1 MPFTIQPVDVA
12 RAPDVAKAMIDA
24 RWANPHW
31 KALFEEG
38 FTSSQVTLET
48 GQRLPWNWI
57 NGRATKRHQMAVD
70 DKTGEVVGYVRWVM
84 PSHLANAKE
93 PVWPEAQITEPTS
106 EDRVKHERDFKNA
119 TNNGRVR
126 GLRKEMMEFR
136 STPLEEVDAKINEGG
151 PLLSI
156 FELIEVVL
164 DYLAVSPKYQRQ
176 GAGALLLRDGLAV
189 ADANGLKSYT
199 TASAAGVKLY
209 QNQGFETVEVVTV
222 DYSKFGGVGPVTD
235 YFMIRQPRQ

>member
-1 MPFTIQPVDVA
+1 
-12 RAPDVAKAMIDA
+12 
-24 RWANPHW
+24 
-31 KALFEEG
+31 
-38 FTSSQVTLET
+38 
-48 GQRLPWNWI
+48 
-57 NGRATKRHQMAVD
+57 MAVD

-93 PVWPEAQITEPTS
+93 PVWPEAQVAEPSS
-106 EDRVKHERDFKNA
+106 EDRAEHERDFKNA

-126 GLRKEMMEFR
+126 GLRNDMMEFR

-151 PLLSI
+151 PFL
-156 FELIEVVL
+156 FL

-222 DYSKFGGVGPVTD
+222 DYSKFGGVEPVTD
-235 YFMIRQPRQ
+235 YFMIRQPQKYRT